1 MANPICLSPLKFYD
15 SIDKWNH
22 KKSYA
27 YGSVAPLIMPFNTLD
42 PFQFVLP
49 NDVTNIVYAQL
60 TSLKAKPSIV
70 LATGFLNQLKEAGL
84 KVLSKSHIKICVFPG
99 LYPLSMVD
107 YEGLYYLTLKD
118 DKNNFYHSE
127 PFCFSSKSNNLLT
140 IEYWNPESDF
150 AIKNGLITFT
160 DNFHFKLRL
169 NTELGKPEYN
179 FEEEATKRLGYS
191 FIESQVSKKIYK
203 FNVVIPEYVC
213 DAMRII
219 RLCSNKVITSFGET
233 YDALSFDM
241 SVDWQDQGDL
251 ASVNC
256 EFETDNI
263 IVNLG
268 GYKYV
273 NLGGDFNKDYNDDFE
288 TT

>member
-15 SIDKWNH
+15 SPDKWNH

-27 YGSVAPLIMPFNTLD
+27 YGSVAPLVMPFNSID
-42 PFQFVLP
+42 PFQFVVSSKAT
-49 NDVTNIVYAQL
+49 DIQYAYL
-60 TSLKAKPSIV
+60 TSLDNSKLIIS
-70 LATGFLNQLKEAGL
+70 GFLQLLKEAGL
-84 KVLSKSHIKICVFPG
+84 KIVSVGGYRVCMFPG
-99 LYPLSMVD
+99 IYPLSSINN
-107 YEGLYYLTLKD
+107 EGLYYLTLQD
-118 DKNNFYHSE
+118 NAGGEYYSE
-127 PFCFSSKSNNLLT
+127 PFCFSSKSDNLLT
-140 IEYWNPESDF
+140 IEYWNPKSDF
-150 AIKNGLITFT
+150 VIKNGIITFA

-219 RLCSNKVITSFGET
+219 RLCSNKIITSLGET
-233 YDALSFDM
+233 YDAMSFDM

-256 EFETDNI
+256 EFETDNV

-268 GYKYV
+268 GYEYIP
-273 NLGGDFNKDYNDDFE
+273 LGGDFNEDYNSDFE
-288 TT
+288 NE

>member
-1 MANPICLSPLKFYD
+1 MANPICISPLKFYD
-15 SIDKWNH
+15 NTDKWSH

-27 YGSVAPLIMPFNTLD
+27 YNNVTPLIMPFNTVD
-42 PFQFVLP
+42 PFQIIS
-49 NDVTNIVYAQL
+49 NDTSTGEISTVFLVNYNTGNKINL
-60 TSLKAKPSIV
+60 TSA
-70 LATGFLNQLKEAGL
+70 FNDAGL
-84 KVLSKSHIKICVFPG
+84 HVKKVNGYSVIMFPG
-99 LYPLSMVD
+99 LYPISSID
-107 YEGLYYLTLKD
+107 FEGLYYLELID
-118 DKNNFYHSE
+118 DNYYFYFSE
-127 PFCFSSKSNNLLT
+127 VFCFSSKTDHLLT

-150 AIKNGLITFT
+150 TIKNGIITFA

-203 FNVVIPEYVC
+203 FNVIIPEYVC

-219 RLCSNKVITSFGET
+219 RLCSNKVITSFGES

-263 IVNLG
+263 IVNIG

-273 NLGGDFNKDYNDDFE
+273 DLGGDFNKDHNDDFE
-288 TT
+288 IT